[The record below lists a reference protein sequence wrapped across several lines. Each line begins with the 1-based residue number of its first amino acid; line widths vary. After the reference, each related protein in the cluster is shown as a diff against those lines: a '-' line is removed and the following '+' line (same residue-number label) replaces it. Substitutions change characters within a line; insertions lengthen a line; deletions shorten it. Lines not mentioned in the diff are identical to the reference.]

1 MKFMAPPPP
10 GHSIY
15 VFSVSDTGC
24 GIPHETQRH
33 LFQEYAQVGVQHGT
47 GMGLP
52 LCKAFVE
59 LMGAIVAIMG
69 ADDYKEAHSRVG
81 ALRLK
86 KAQLPEVARVLL
98 DCCAQEG
105 AFNPFYALLGAE
117 LCASREVRY
126 SLQ

>member
-1 MKFMAPPPP
+1 MNTEVRRA
-10 GHSIY
+10 
-15 VFSVSDTGC
+15 
-24 GIPHETQRH
+24 
-33 LFQEYAQVGVQHGT
+33 LF
-47 GMGLP
+47 
-52 LCKAFVE
+52 
-59 LMGAIVAIMG
+59 VAIMG

-117 LCASREVRY
+117 LTTKLRRYFIKRAALNRSDREHELILMLSPMLRARRGGR
-126 SLQ
+126 